1 MFARKINGM
10 MMAGAILL
18 MTGCSAD
25 DVVMETTSERAVAIS
40 FSCNY
45 DDQEENTT
53 RAGYEGMMNTEDLCT
68 TGFGVMASVT
78 ADKMPTL
85 MYNQQVEF
93 TLVGD
98 LGDPKKGYWSYSPT
112 KYWPNSIT
120 NLYISAY
127 APYVDPADL
136 VSLPADETGIYGI
149 SANNEVPYVDYRRCE
164 KPNKQVDLL
173 WYYEEPTAIPAG
185 TAQQA
190 AGTVA
195 MKMHHALARL
205 ELKVA
210 LATAPAS
217 GTKVLIE
224 KITLTGK
231 MAKTGRLSLSSQETV
246 IENEGTEDE
255 VTKYYPVWSNQV
267 FDKDGGGEDIDHSF
281 QITNED
287 NAPESYGI
295 IESQVRYIPGLPY
308 AWQPDGLKAYD
319 AEAED
324 KGFLNALNTGD
335 RKGYIYLIPQST
347 LSLTVKVKYH
357 KMTSLSDVVGEKT
370 TTVTPTTVAN
380 PLKGNTTYTLSLK
393 LSDI

>member
-1 MFARKINGM
+1 MFARKIYGM
-10 MMAGAILL
+10 MMAGAMLL

-25 DVVMETTSERAVAIS
+25 DVVMETTSERAIAIS

-45 DDQEENTT
+45 NDQEENIT

-78 ADKMPTL
+78 ADKKPTL

-149 SANNEVPYVDYRRCE
+149 SANNVEPYVDYRRCE

-195 MKMHHALARL
+195 MKMRHALARL

-231 MAKTGRLSLSSQETV
+231 MAKTGRLSLSSQTT
-246 IENEGTEDE
+246 EGSGVD
-255 VTKYYPVWSNQV
+255 TKYYPVWSNQV
-267 FDKDGGGEDIDHSF
+267 FDKNGGGDDIDHTF

-287 NAPESYGI
+287 NDPESYGI

-357 KMTSLSDVVGEKT
+357 KMTSLSDVAGEKT

>member
-1 MFARKINGM
+1 MV
-10 MMAGAILL
+10 AGAILL

-25 DVVMETTSERAVAIS
+25 DVVMETTSEEAVAIS

-45 DDQEENTT
+45 GDKEENTT
-53 RAGYEGMMNTEDLCT
+53 RAGYEGMMNTEDLHT

-78 ADKMPTL
+78 DTKLPNL
-85 MYNQQVEF
+85 MYNQEVEF

-98 LGDPKKGYWSYSPT
+98 LTDPKKGYWSYQPM

-120 NLYISAY
+120 DFYISAY
-127 APYVDPADL
+127 APYVELPIAD
-136 VSLPADETGIYGI
+136 AGTTTGIYGI

-173 WYYEEPTAIPAG
+173 WYFEEPTSIPAK
-185 TAQQA
+185 TAQNE
-190 AGTVA
+190 AGTLA
-195 MKMHHALARL
+195 MKMRHALTRL

-224 KITLTGK
+224 KIALTGK
-231 MAKTGRLSLSSQETV
+231 MAKTGRLSLSSQTT
-246 IENEGTEDE
+246 EGSGVDK
-255 VTKYYPVWSNQV
+255 KYYPVWSNQV
-267 FDKDGGGEDIDHSF
+267 FDKNGSNVDTVHTF

-335 RKGYIYLIPQST
+335 RKGYIYLIPQET
-347 LSLTVKVKYH
+347 LSLTMTVKYH
-357 KMTSLSDVVGEKT
+357 KMTSGSDVVGEKT